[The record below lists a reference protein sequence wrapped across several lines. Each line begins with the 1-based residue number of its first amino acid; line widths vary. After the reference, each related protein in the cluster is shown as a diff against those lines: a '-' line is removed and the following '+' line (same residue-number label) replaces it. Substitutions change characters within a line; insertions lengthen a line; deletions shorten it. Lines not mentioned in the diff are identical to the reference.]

1 MGLKTSNDA
10 TSNTARRE
18 QSIMRTLKIGCEK
31 IIDVARQQPK
41 GKPSKM
47 LMMQQAHLAYC
58 SRPALNSLV
67 KILELP

>member
-1 MGLKTSNDA
+1 
-10 TSNTARRE
+10 
-18 QSIMRTLKIGCEK
+18 MRTLKIGCEK